1 MPSVESD
8 SKKFSGIETLMDYLD
23 CADSYVSG
31 ISRTEMAFAQIGHFI
46 LSFRHHL
53 ETLTDKPNFH
63 TPRQVKDLLLMLGDV
78 ARRISSVHY
87 TEIVRLRVEYMD
99 FYCGGNNFANKDV
112 ADNFVQ
118 RLELARRVQY

>member
-1 MPSVESD
+1 MESD

-63 TPRQVKDLLLMLGDV
+63 TPRQVKDLLLMLGNV
-78 ARRISSVHY
+78 ARRIHVDAD
-87 TEIVRLRVEYMD
+87 TFKKIMDTLVESEQV
-99 FYCGGNNFANKDV
+99 KIIK
-112 ADNFVQ
+112 
-118 RLELARRVQY
+118 ARKSTCYKLI